1 MPMISSSGSPDGTE
15 ALVSDLD
22 AVVVGSERSHRLP
35 VDVVHPAF
43 TETLSRCNSAGP
55 VPPADGSCHGG
66 LVAHELAIVALD
78 GCMASAVA
86 DVLQVAN
93 GMVLRGGGSPV
104 VSVRV
109 ATPSGGDATGFG
121 RTAPCRPIA
130 GRAGQ
135 RGRGGAAAD
144 PRRTGRLAGRAPRSD
159 RVDEKPCR
167 RRCSADV
174 AQTPATNAP
183 PRRWWQP
190 LNRHCVPR
198 HLGAGW
204 AAEHTVGRVRRLRR
218 RCGHSA
224 LRLAVL
230 LEPRISV
237 VHQPHWFPQQKVP
250 NGRRR

>member
-1 MPMISSSGSPDGTE
+1 MQLGLSGATRRRIVPRWTRG
-15 ALVSDLD
+15 AR
-22 AVVVGSERSHRLP
+22 ARHRGSGRM
-35 VDVVHPAF
+35 
-43 TETLSRCNSAGP
+43 
-55 VPPADGSCHGG
+55 HG
-66 LVAHELAIVALD
+66 LR
-78 GCMASAVA
+78 VA

-121 RTAPCRPIA
+121 RRTDPCRRIP

-135 RGRGGAAAD
+135 RGRGGTAAD

-159 RVDEKPCR
+159 HVDEKPCR
-167 RRCSADV
+167 RRCCADV

-183 PRRWWQP
+183 RRRWWQP

-237 VHQPHWFPQQKVP
+237 VHQPHWFLNRKLRTAGGASSWGAPGSAKANPARPRQ
-250 NGRRR
+250 R

>member
-35 VDVVHPAF
+35 VDVVDPAF

-55 VPPADGSCHGG
+55 VPPADGACHGG
-66 LVAHELAIVALD
+66 AVAHELAIVALD

-121 RTAPCRPIA
+121 RRTDPCRRIP

-135 RGRGGAAAD
+135 RGRGGAAAVQ
-144 PRRTGRLAGRAPRSD
+144 RRTGRLAGRAPRSG
-159 RVDEKPCR
+159 RVAEKPCR
-167 RRCSADV
+167 RGCSADV
-174 AQTPATNAP
+174 AQTPATNAATKAM
-183 PRRWWQP
+183 
-190 LNRHCVPR
+190 V
-198 HLGAGW
+198 
-204 AAEHTVGRVRRLRR
+204 AAAQHAVCPDTWRRL
-218 RCGHSA
+218 
-224 LRLAVL
+224 
-230 LEPRISV
+230 
-237 VHQPHWFPQQKVP
+237 
-250 NGRRR
+250 GRRAHRRPCAPPPAPLWPFRADTGRST